1 MIQRVIKLFWLAML
15 AMVLPTQAV
24 AYFAQAESDISAR
37 LDRSKQAS
45 QSLSKAASQAL
56 FETTRDEHDSDSQPV
71 SQSEGQVDVVAII
84 HLNRWGV
91 SGRWLEEAD
100 NNPSDEFSAPSGSLP
115 PRKLYCHPVV
125 QTLAYWAK
133 SDFTA
138 NHRISGWKDSNAL
151 YVALN
156 SQFA

>member
-1 MIQRVIKLFWLAML
+1 ML
-15 AMVLPTQAV
+15 AMVLPAQAV

-37 LDRSKQAS
+37 LDRSKHAS
-45 QSLSKAASQAL
+45 QPLSKVASQAL
-56 FETTRDEHDSDSQPV
+56 FETTRSEQESAPQPV
-71 SQSEGQVDVVAII
+71 SQSEGLVDVVAII
-84 HLNRWGV
+84 HLNRWAV

-100 NNPSDEFSAPSGSLP
+100 STSSDVFSATSDSLSP
-115 PRKLYCHPVV
+115 HKLYCHPVV
-125 QTLAYWAK
+125 QTLAYWART
-133 SDFTA
+133 DFNA